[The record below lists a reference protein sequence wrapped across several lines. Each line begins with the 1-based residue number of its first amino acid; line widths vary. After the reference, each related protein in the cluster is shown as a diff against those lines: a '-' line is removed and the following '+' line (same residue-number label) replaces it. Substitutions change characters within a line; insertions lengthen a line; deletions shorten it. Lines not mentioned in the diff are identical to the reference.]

1 MQQCKGKRK
10 KETLDPGK
18 RIGSER
24 EGIGNHKQEL
34 NTGRETHVNKGLV
47 MQQQVKKGT
56 KNDATLS
63 RQGIKPIDRY
73 VAAEAS
79 SNQERVQGARR
90 KQIGAQKAIIS
101 PANPR
106 QKANK
111 RARRRHLQLHRTQA
125 QPTLT

>member
-34 NTGRETHVNKGLV
+34 NTGREMQASKRLV
-47 MQQQVKKGT
+47 MQQQVIKKGS
-56 KNDATLS
+56 KDDATLS
-63 RQGIKPIDRY
+63 RQGIGPMDRY

-79 SNQERVQGARR
+79 SNRERV
-90 KQIGAQKAIIS
+90 
-101 PANPR
+101 
-106 QKANK
+106 
-111 RARRRHLQLHRTQA
+111 
-125 QPTLT
+125 